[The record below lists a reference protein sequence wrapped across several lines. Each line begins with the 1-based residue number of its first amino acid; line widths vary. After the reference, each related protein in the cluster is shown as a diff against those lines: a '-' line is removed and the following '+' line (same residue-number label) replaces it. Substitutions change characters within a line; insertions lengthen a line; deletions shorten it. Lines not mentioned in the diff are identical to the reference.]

1 MSEEI
6 ITPSTM
12 QVSKRDID
20 YLNLLSRQFPN
31 IASASTEIIN
41 LSAILNLPKGTEHY
55 ISDIHG
61 ENESFNHV
69 IRNASGVIRTKI
81 EDLFGTSL
89 MEDEKKS
96 LATLIYYPEE
106 KLEELERKEKRSKDW
121 YRITLFRLIQVC
133 RLVSTK
139 YTRSK
144 VRKALPPDFSYILE
158 ELIHEN
164 ENRLNKYEY
173 YNGIIDSIIEL
184 DRAKAFIAAISHL
197 IQRLAVD
204 RLHILGDI
212 YDRGPGADIIMDT
225 LMGYHSMDITW
236 GNHDILWMGAAAGSD
251 PCICNVVRIQA
262 RYDNLDTLEDSYG
275 INMMPLAR
283 LALEYYS
290 DSPLGKFMPKGD
302 EVMEKSESEIKLIAQ
317 MHKAIAVLQFKI
329 EGNLIKER
337 PDYHME
343 ERLLLDKID
352 FEKGTVLLGDKEY
365 PMNDMFF
372 PTIDPKD
379 PYKLNEMEEWC
390 MNKLRSSF
398 TNSQR
403 LDTHIRFMFSKG
415 AMYLVHNGNLLFH
428 GCMPME
434 SDGSFT
440 KVNIEGVSYEGMEAF
455 KKFEQLARLA
465 YFSNSEKDRKE
476 GRDIMWYLWCG
487 EKSPLFG
494 KTRMT
499 TFERYFVDDKETH
512 YEEKNPYFTL
522 REKEEVIRAIFDSFS
537 LEYETAHIINGH
549 VPVKVKKG
557 ESPVKANGKVFVIDG
572 GFAKAY
578 QKETGIAG
586 YTLIYNSQGMHLASH
601 EPFETKQ
608 IAIEDEKDI
617 LSTITIVEK
626 TKSRQ
631 RVRETDIGI
640 ELESQI
646 NDLKELLYAYRHGL
660 IKEKV

>member
-1 MSEEI
+1 MEQHENKR
-6 ITPSTM
+6 
-12 QVSKRDID
+12 VFKKRDHD
-20 YLNLLSRQFPN
+20 YLKLLSGEFPN

-41 LSAILNLPKGTEHY
+41 LSAIMNLPKGTEHY

-61 ENESFNHV
+61 ENESFSHV

-81 EDLFGTSL
+81 EDIFGTSL
-89 MEDEKKS
+89 MEDEKKL

-106 KLEELERKEKRSKDW
+106 KLDEIEKNGKKSRDW

-133 RLVSTK
+133 KIVSTK

-144 VRKALPPDFSYILE
+144 VRKALPPDFAYILE

-164 ENRLNKYEY
+164 ETRLNKFEY

-184 DRAKAFIAAISHL
+184 DRSRAFIAAISHL

-225 LMGYHSMDITW
+225 LMNYHSKDITW
-236 GNHDILWMGAAAGSD
+236 GNHDILWMGAAGGSD
-251 PCICNVVRIQA
+251 ACICNVVRIQA

-283 LALEYYS
+283 LAMEYYS
-290 DSPLGKFMPKGD
+290 DSPLAKFMPKEENPGQ
-302 EVMEKSESEIKLIAQ
+302 KRESETELIAQ
-317 MHKAIAVLQFKI
+317 MHKAIAVLQFKV
-329 EGNLIKER
+329 EGNLIKSH
-337 PDYHME
+337 PDFHMD

-352 FEKGTVLLGDKEY
+352 YEKGTIMLGDKEY
-365 PMNDMFF
+365 PLNDTFF

-379 PYKLNEMEEWC
+379 PYKLNEAEEYC

-398 TNSQR
+398 MNSKR
-403 LDTHIRFMFSKG
+403 LSTHIRFMFTKG
-415 AMYLVHNGNLLFH
+415 AMYLVFNGNLLFH
-428 GCMPME
+428 GCMPLE

-440 KVNIEGVSYEGMEAF
+440 SVNIDGKSYQGMEAF
-455 KKFEQLARLA
+455 EKFEQLARLS
-465 YFSNSEKDRKE
+465 YVSDDPEERQL
-476 GRDIMWYLWCG
+476 GLDIMWYLWCG

-522 REKEEVIRAIFDSFS
+522 REREDVIRAIFSSFG

-557 ESPVKANGKVFVIDG
+557 ESPVKADGKVFVIDG
-572 GFAKAY
+572 GFARAY

-608 IAIEDEKDI
+608 IAIEQEKDI

-631 RVRETDIGI
+631 RVRETDIGA
-640 ELESQI
+640 ELQSQI
-646 NDLKELLYAYRHGL
+646 DDLVQLMEAYRNGT
-660 IKEKV
+660 IKEKY